1 MQWFRALIFT
11 VEGTEAH
18 RGGRT
23 HSGLCYSEQPGQDL
37 NTGLSVS
44 RATVLTVGFFF
55 FSAIH
60 LHCWDLTQGL
70 THRRQL
76 FSH

>member
-1 MQWFRALIFT
+1 MVSCSHFT
-11 VEGTEAH
+11 VEGTEAQ

-23 HSGLCYSEQPGQDL
+23 HSGLCYSEQSGQDL

-44 RATVLTVGFFF
+44 RATVLTVVVFM
-55 FSAIH
+55 AIH
-60 LHCWDLTQGL
+60 LQCWDPTQGL
-70 THRRQL
+70 THRRRL